1 MSETDNKKYSIKFI
15 SEYIDA
21 SIVGDADLRVNNLAT
36 LDSAVEGCITFLANS
51 KYNKLLETTKASA
64 VIVREG
70 VKINNEITLLVC
82 SDPYLAFAKLS
93 KLFSDEIDYLNG
105 SFQHSVF
112 IHDSVNLGRDVKVGP
127 NAYIGENCNIGD
139 KTVIYPNSTILKDVS
154 IGQDCIVHPNSVL
167 GSDGFGFAP
176 ENDGYKKIEQLGGLE
191 IGDNVEIGAGCTID
205 RGAISNTI
213 ISDGVKL
220 DNQIHIAHNVCL
232 GPNSAIAACCAIAG
246 STKIGK
252 NFKMGGLSGVLG
264 HLEICDDVT
273 VGAHTLITKNIKSP
287 GNYIGIMPAQNH
299 MNWSKSAVFIKK
311 RGK

>member
-1 MSETDNKKYSIKFI
+1 MSETDNKKYSLKFI
-15 SEYIDA
+15 SEYIDS
-21 SIVGDADLRVNNLAT
+21 SIVGDADLEIDNIAT
-36 LDSAVEGCITFLANS
+36 LDTAVEGCITFLANS

-64 VIVREG
+64 VIVKEG
-70 VKINNEITLLVC
+70 VKTNNEITLLVC

-93 KLFSDEIDYLNG
+93 KLFSDQIDFFNG
-105 SFQHSVF
+105 TFQDNVF
-112 IHDSVNLGRDVKVGP
+112 IHDSANLGRDVKVGP

-154 IGQDCIVHPNSVL
+154 IGQNCIVHPNSVL

-205 RGAISNTI
+205 RGSISNTI

-220 DNQIHIAHNVCL
+220 DNQIHIAHNVSL
-232 GPNSAIAACCAIAG
+232 GSNSAIAACCAVAG

>member
-1 MSETDNKKYSIKFI
+1 MSGSENKKYSIKFI

-21 SIVGDADLRVNNLAT
+21 SIVGDDDLQIDNIAT
-36 LDSAVEGCITFLANS
+36 LDSAVGGSVTFLANS
-51 KYNKLLETTKASA
+51 KYNKLLESTKASA
-64 VIVREG
+64 VIVKEG
-70 VKINNEITLLVC
+70 IKTNNETTLLVC

-93 KLFSDEIDYLNG
+93 KLFSDEIDFSNG
-105 SFQHSVF
+105 SFQNSVF
-112 IHDSVNLGRDVKVGP
+112 IHDSVNLGKDVKVGP
-127 NAYIGENCNIGD
+127 NVYIGENCEIGD
-139 KTVIYPNSTILKDVS
+139 KTVIYPNTTILKDVS

-176 ENDGYKKIEQLGGLE
+176 ENESYQKIEQLGGLE

-220 DNQIHIAHNVCL
+220 DNQIHIAHNVSL
-232 GPNSAIAACCAIAG
+232 GSNSAIAACCAIAG

-264 HLEICDDVT
+264 T
-273 VGAHTLITKNIKSP
+273 P
-287 GNYIGIMPAQNH
+287 
-299 MNWSKSAVFIKK
+299 
-311 RGK
+311 

>member
-1 MSETDNKKYSIKFI
+1 MSGSDNKKYSIKFI
-15 SEYIDA
+15 SEYINA
-21 SIVGDADLRVNNLAT
+21 SIVGDDGLEIDNIAT
-36 LDSAVEGCITFLANS
+36 LDKAVEGCVTFLSNS
-51 KYNKLLETTKASA
+51 KYKKLLDSTKASA
-64 VIVREG
+64 VIVKEG
-70 VKINNEITLLVC
+70 IKTNNGTTLLLC
-82 SDPYLAFAKLS
+82 SDPYIAFAKLS
-93 KLFSDEIDYLNG
+93 KLFSDEIDFFNG
-105 SFQHSVF
+105 SFQDSVF
-112 IHDSVNLGRDVKVGP
+112 IHNSVNLGKDVKVGP
-127 NAYIGENCNIGD
+127 NVYIGENCEIGD

-154 IGQDCIVHPNSVL
+154 IGQNCIIHPNSVL

-176 ENDGYKKIEQLGGLE
+176 EKESYRKIEQLGGLE

-220 DNQIHIAHNVCL
+220 DNQIHIAHNVSL
-232 GPNSAIAACCAIAG
+232 GSNSAIAACCAIAG

-273 VGAHTLITKNIKSP
+273 IGAHTLITKSIKSS

>member
-1 MSETDNKKYSIKFI
+1 MSGSDNKKYSIKFI
-15 SEYIDA
+15 SEYINA
-21 SIVGDADLRVNNLAT
+21 SIVGDDGLEIDNIAT
-36 LDSAVEGCITFLANS
+36 LDKAVEGCVTFLSNS
-51 KYNKLLETTKASA
+51 KYKKLLDSTKASA
-64 VIVREG
+64 VIVKEG
-70 VKINNEITLLVC
+70 IKTNNGTTLLLC
-82 SDPYLAFAKLS
+82 SDPYIAFAKLS
-93 KLFSDEIDYLNG
+93 KLFSDEIDFFNG
-105 SFQHSVF
+105 SFQDSVF
-112 IHDSVNLGRDVKVGP
+112 IHNSVNLGKDVKVGP
-127 NAYIGENCNIGD
+127 NVYIGENCEIGD

-154 IGQDCIVHPNSVL
+154 IGQNCIIHPNSVL

-176 ENDGYKKIEQLGGLE
+176 EKESYRKIEQLGGLE
-191 IGDNVEIGAGCTID
+191 IGDDVEIGAGCTID

-220 DNQIHIAHNVCL
+220 DNQIHIAHNVSL
-232 GPNSAIAACCAIAG
+232 GSNSAIAACCAIAG

-273 VGAHTLITKNIKSP
+273 VGAHTLITKDINSS

>member
-1 MSETDNKKYSIKFI
+1 MSGSGNKKHSLKFI

-21 SIVGDADLRVNNLAT
+21 SIIGDANLQIDNIAT
-36 LDSAVEGCITFLANS
+36 LDSAVQGCITFLANS
-51 KYNKLLETTKASA
+51 KYNKLLESTKASA
-64 VIVREG
+64 VIVREDI
-70 VKINNEITLLVC
+70 KTKNETTLLVC

-93 KLFSDEIDYLNG
+93 KLFSDEIDFLDG
-105 SFQHSVF
+105 SFQNSVF
-112 IHDSVNLGRDVKVGP
+112 IHDSVNLGKDVKVGP
-127 NAYIGENCNIGD
+127 NVYIGENCKIGD
-139 KTVIYPNSTILKDVS
+139 KTVIYPNTTILKDVS

-176 ENDGYKKIEQLGGLE
+176 ENESYQKIEQLGGLD

-205 RGAISNTI
+205 RGTISNTMI
-213 ISDGVKL
+213 FDGVKL
-220 DNQIHIAHNVCL
+220 DNQIHIAHNVSL
-232 GPNSAIAACCAIAG
+232 GSNSAIAACCAIAG

-273 VGAHTLITKNIKSP
+273 VGAHTLITKSIKSS

>member
-1 MSETDNKKYSIKFI
+1 MSETDNKKYSLKFI
-15 SEYIDA
+15 SEYIDS
-21 SIVGDADLRVNNLAT
+21 SIVGDADLEIDNIAT
-36 LDSAVEGCITFLANS
+36 LDTAVEGCITFLANS

-64 VIVREG
+64 VIVKEG
-70 VKINNEITLLVC
+70 VKTNNEITLLVC

-93 KLFSDEIDYLNG
+93 KLFSDQIDFFNG
-105 SFQHSVF
+105 TFQDNVF

-154 IGQDCIVHPNSVL
+154 IGQNCIVHPNSVL

-205 RGAISNTI
+205 RGSISNTI

-220 DNQIHIAHNVCL
+220 DNQIHIAHNVSL
-232 GPNSAIAACCAIAG
+232 GSNSAIAACCAVAG

>member
-1 MSETDNKKYSIKFI
+1 MSGSDNKKYSIKFI
-15 SEYIDA
+15 SEYINA
-21 SIVGDADLRVNNLAT
+21 SIVGDDGLEIDNIAT
-36 LDSAVEGCITFLANS
+36 LDNAVQGCVTFLSNS
-51 KYNKLLETTKASA
+51 KYKKLLDSTKASA
-64 VIVREG
+64 VIVKEG
-70 VKINNEITLLVC
+70 IKTNNGTTLLLC
-82 SDPYLAFAKLS
+82 SDPYIAFAKLS
-93 KLFSDEIDYLNG
+93 KLFSDEIDFFNG
-105 SFQHSVF
+105 SFQDSVF
-112 IHDSVNLGRDVKVGP
+112 IHNSVNLGKDVKVGP
-127 NAYIGENCNIGD
+127 NVYIGENCEIGD

-176 ENDGYKKIEQLGGLE
+176 EKESYQKIEQLGGLE

-220 DNQIHIAHNVCL
+220 DNQIHIAHNVSL
-232 GPNSAIAACCAIAG
+232 GSNSAIAACCAIAG

-273 VGAHTLITKNIKSP
+273 IGAHTLITKSIKSS

>member
-1 MSETDNKKYSIKFI
+1 MSESENKKYSIKFI

-21 SIVGDADLRVNNLAT
+21 SIVGDADLQVDNIAT
-36 LDSAVEGCITFLANS
+36 LDSAVQGCVTFLANS
-51 KYNKLLETTKASA
+51 KYNKLLENTKASA
-64 VIVREG
+64 VIVKEG
-70 VKINNEITLLVC
+70 IKTNNETTLLVC
-82 SDPYLAFAKLS
+82 SDPYLAYAKLS
-93 KLFSDEIDYLNG
+93 KLFSNEIDFLNG
-105 SFQHSVF
+105 SFQDSVF
-112 IHDSVNLGRDVKVGP
+112 IHDSVNLGRDVRVGP
-127 NAYIGENCNIGD
+127 NVYIGENCNIGD
-139 KTVIYPNSTILKDVS
+139 KTVVYPNSTILKDVL
-154 IGQDCIVHPNSVL
+154 IGEDCIVHPNSVL
-167 GSDGFGFAP
+167 GSDGFGFAS
-176 ENDGYKKIEQLGGLE
+176 ENENYKKIEQLGGLE

-220 DNQIHIAHNVCL
+220 DNQIHIAHNVSL
-232 GPNSAIAACCAIAG
+232 GSNSAIAACCAIAG

-273 VGAHTLITKNIKSP
+273 VGAHTLITKSIKSS
-287 GNYIGIMPAQNH
+287 GNYVGIMPAQNH

>member
-1 MSETDNKKYSIKFI
+1 MSEPEKKKYSLKYI
-15 SEYIDA
+15 SDYIGA
-21 SIVGDADLRVNNLAT
+21 SIVGDEDLEIDHLSTIEDAKNGSL
-36 LDSAVEGCITFLANS
+36 TFLANS
-51 KYNKLLETTKASA
+51 KYAKRLDNSRTFAIIIKEEL
-64 VIVREG
+64 
-70 VKINNEITLLVC
+70 KIKGNITHLIC
-82 SDPYLAFAKLS
+82 DDPYLAYAKVS
-93 KLFSDEIDYLNG
+93 KLFSSKSNYKKNDSSNY
-105 SFQHSVF
+105 F
-112 IHDSVNLGRDVKVGP
+112 IHKSAELGSNIDIGP
-127 NAYIGENCNIGD
+127 NVFIGENCKIGD
-139 KTVIYPNSTILKDVS
+139 GTIIHPNTTLLKNVIV
-154 IGQDCIVHPNSVL
+154 GEGCIIHSNSVL

-176 ENDGYKKIEQLGGLE
+176 KNDGFEKIEQLGQLI
-191 IGDNVEIGAGCTID
+191 IGNDVEIGAGCTID

-213 ISDGVKL
+213 ISHGSKL
-220 DNQIHIAHNVCL
+220 DNQIHIAHNVSL

-273 VGAHTLITKNIKSP
+273 VGAHTLITKNIKSS

>member
-1 MSETDNKKYSIKFI
+1 MTQLII
-15 SEYIDA
+15 
-21 SIVGDADLRVNNLAT
+21 
-36 LDSAVEGCITFLANS
+36 
-51 KYNKLLETTKASA
+51 
-64 VIVREG
+64 
-70 VKINNEITLLVC
+70 
-82 SDPYLAFAKLS
+82 
-93 KLFSDEIDYLNG
+93 
-105 SFQHSVF
+105 
-112 IHDSVNLGRDVKVGP
+112 
-127 NAYIGENCNIGD
+127 
-139 KTVIYPNSTILKDVS
+139 
-154 IGQDCIVHPNSVL
+154 HPNSVL

-176 ENDGYKKIEQLGGLE
+176 ENESYQKIEQLGGLE

-220 DNQIHIAHNVCL
+220 DNQIHIAHNVSL
-232 GPNSAIAACCAIAG
+232 GSNSAIAACCAIAG

-273 VGAHTLITKNIKSP
+273 IGAHTLITKSIKSS

>member
-1 MSETDNKKYSIKFI
+1 VSETDNKKYSLKFI
-15 SEYIDA
+15 SEYIDS
-21 SIVGDADLRVNNLAT
+21 SIVGDADLEIDNIAT
-36 LDSAVEGCITFLANS
+36 LDTAVEGCITFLANS

-64 VIVREG
+64 VIVKEG
-70 VKINNEITLLVC
+70 VKTNNEITLLVC

-93 KLFSDEIDYLNG
+93 KLFSDQIDFFNG
-105 SFQHSVF
+105 TFQDNVF
-112 IHDSVNLGRDVKVGP
+112 IHDSANLGRDVKVGP

-154 IGQDCIVHPNSVL
+154 IGQNCIVHPNSVL

-205 RGAISNTI
+205 RGSISNTI

-220 DNQIHIAHNVCL
+220 DNQIHIAHNVSL
-232 GPNSAIAACCAIAG
+232 GSNSAIAACCAVAG

>member
-1 MSETDNKKYSIKFI
+1 MYK
-15 SEYIDA
+15 
-21 SIVGDADLRVNNLAT
+21 RQ
-36 LDSAVEGCITFLANS
+36 
-51 KYNKLLETTKASA
+51 LL
-64 VIVREG
+64 I
-70 VKINNEITLLVC
+70 C

-93 KLFSDEIDYLNG
+93 KLFSDEIEFSNG
-105 SFQHSVF
+105 SFQNSVF
-112 IHDSVNLGRDVKVGP
+112 IHDSVNLGKDVKVGP
-127 NAYIGENCNIGD
+127 NVYIGENCKIGD
-139 KTVIYPNSTILKDVS
+139 KTVIYPNTTILKDVS

-176 ENDGYKKIEQLGGLE
+176 EKESYQKIEQLGGLE

-220 DNQIHIAHNVCL
+220 DNQIHIAHNVSL
-232 GPNSAIAACCAIAG
+232 GSNSAIAACCAIAG

-273 VGAHTLITKNIKSP
+273 IGAHTLITKSIKSS